1 MPRVIIIIFIIII
14 IIIIVVV
21 VVVVVD
27 DDDTYWVLLLVYY
40 LSSHHPLQVY
50 YKEGQVLLQI
60 AISQIILLRS
70 ATGISKCATI
80 ITKCDRALFARQ
92 SCHGI
97 NEQ

>member
-14 IIIIVVV
+14 IIIIIVVV
-21 VVVVVD
+21 VVVDD
-27 DDDTYWVLLLVYY
+27 DDDTYWVLLLVY